1 VILSIARHTVL
12 NARSECNIV
21 GCVTDATDASYCRH
35 FRGGMS
41 THVLHSQSFTAHVGA
56 ATLQARSS
64 SCCRRRTSD
73 PTVRSEFES
82 QCETDVL
89 RLNKWCSNKLSP
101 APLIVRRGLKPG
113 LDLQV

>member
-12 NARSECNIV
+12 NARSECSIV

-56 ATLQARSS
+56 ATLQA
-64 SCCRRRTSD
+64 
-73 PTVRSEFES
+73 S
-82 QCETDVL
+82 QAVAADEGRVIRQL
-89 RLNKWCSNKLSP
+89 GLN
-101 APLIVRRGLKPG
+101 LK
-113 LDLQV
+113 VNVKRMC